1 MELKFEMDILFKDVC
16 VSNVSIDIIL
26 LERLIVVDF
35 IIMEIIISIKLEF

>member
-1 MELKFEMDILFKDVC
+1 MDLLFKGVC

>member
-1 MELKFEMDILFKDVC
+1 MELKFEMDLLFKDVC
-16 VSNVSIDIIL
+16 VSNVSFDIIL

>member
-1 MELKFEMDILFKDVC
+1 MELKFEMDLLFKDVC
-16 VSNVSIDIIL
+16 VINVSIDIIL